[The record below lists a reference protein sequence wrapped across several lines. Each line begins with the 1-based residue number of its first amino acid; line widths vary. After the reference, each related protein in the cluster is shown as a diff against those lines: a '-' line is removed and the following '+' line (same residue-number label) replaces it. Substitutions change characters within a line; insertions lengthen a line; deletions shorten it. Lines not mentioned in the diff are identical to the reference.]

1 MTIKYICSVV
11 GCNAECRRK
20 TDMEA
25 HIRRI
30 HEQSKEGVEFIL
42 AKCEARTQENNS
54 YVDPG
59 ILVYKGANQSQ
70 NSTTASVVPEI
81 SSVIPEIVPEIA
93 RVVSEMAPVIPET
106 APILEVR
113 SAPYLLPYTT
123 EQPKKRKLSLEQ
135 YRESREASNKV
146 NQATQTS
153 WKDYGPLAL
162 PPLPQDKEEMQ
173 ECLAWMCNA
182 MDQLGKT
189 REIVKKKLAAM
200 DSPSEL
206 EKERERRTLEAR
218 NRQLEREIRRM
229 KEREELF
236 AEE

>member
-1 MTIKYICSVV
+1 
-11 GCNAECRRK
+11 
-20 TDMEA
+20 
-25 HIRRI
+25 
-30 HEQSKEGVEFIL
+30 
-42 AKCEARTQENNS
+42 
-54 YVDPG
+54 
-59 ILVYKGANQSQ
+59 
-70 NSTTASVVPEI
+70 
-81 SSVIPEIVPEIA
+81 
-93 RVVSEMAPVIPET
+93 
-106 APILEVR
+106 
-113 SAPYLLPYTT
+113 
-123 EQPKKRKLSLEQ
+123 
-135 YRESREASNKV
+135 
-146 NQATQTS
+146 
-153 WKDYGPLAL
+153 
-162 PPLPQDKEEMQ
+162 MQ